1 VHRLPA
7 KGMADEKGA
16 YVKNNTDVGKT
27 RKKIYVEWVDDK
39 PLLFSLQYLPL
50 YKQ

>member
-1 VHRLPA
+1 VQRVTA
-7 KGMADEKGA
+7 KGMTDEKRA
-16 YVKNNTDVGKT
+16 YLKSNMDVGKT
-27 RKKIYVEWVDDK
+27 RKEMYVEWVEEN